1 MPPLEFSICQSFDE
15 TTQNV
20 ENALAPFN
28 AHQRANFRVQ
38 LHPLQWED
46 YRQEL
51 TWYAIHSQG
60 PDVSQVGAP
69 VVYDMA
75 VMNVLRP
82 FTRRDIAE
90 LGGQDAFTQVA
101 WDSAQPY
108 GEQNIWSLPW
118 YSDAR
123 AILFWRDM
131 LEKAGADP
139 ETAFQSFDQMEAT
152 FEKLQ
157 ASGVAAP
164 WSIPT
169 AHRLGTL
176 QSALSWLWG
185 AGGEVIS
192 PDGKNPLF
200 AEPAA
205 LNGLKRYYGLRRF
218 LPAENPLLSMANSL
232 GRFTQ
237 RQAAATMANLQ
248 LAQSILENTPEIAP
262 HLAIALPPGPPYVG
276 GSSLVIW
283 KHSRHETQAVQLVQ
297 HLLGQQAQFDYCR
310 ASGNLP
316 VRRDALA
323 QSPYTDDPTYRG
335 FVKAIEKGRIFPV
348 FRLSGLVEERL
359 ATALAQVWSELA
371 QNPSVDLGE
380 LLEQFLKPT
389 AGRLRGLLH
398 Q

>member
-1 MPPLEFSICQSFDE
+1 MPPIELSICQSYNE
-15 TTQNV
+15 TTQNL
-20 ENALAPFN
+20 ENALQPYN
-28 AHQRANFRVQ
+28 ARLRSEARVQ

-51 TWYAIHSQG
+51 TWFAIHNQG

-69 VVYDMA
+69 VVNDMA

-82 FTRRDIAE
+82 FTRREVAE
-90 LGGQDAFTQVA
+90 IGGQAAFTQVA
-101 WDSAQPY
+101 WESALPS
-108 GEQNIWSLPW
+108 GEQTIWSLPW

-123 AILFWRDM
+123 AILYWKDM
-131 LEKAGADP
+131 LENAGADP
-139 ETAFQSFDQMEAT
+139 ATAFESFDQMEDSM
-152 FEKLQ
+152 EKLR

-164 WSIPT
+164 WSLPT

-176 QSALSWLWG
+176 QSAVSWLWG

-192 PDGKNPLF
+192 PDGKTPLF

-205 LNGLKRYYGLRRF
+205 RSGLKRYFGLGRF
-218 LPAENPLLSMANSL
+218 LPAEGALLSMADSL
-232 GRFTQ
+232 ERFTQ

-248 LAQSILENTPEIAP
+248 LAQSILKNQPELAP
-262 HLAIALPPGPPYVG
+262 HLAIALPPGPSYVG

-283 KHSRHETQAVQLVQ
+283 KYSRHESQAVELVQ
-297 HLLGQQAQFDYCR
+297 HLLGPQAQYDYCR

-316 VRRDALA
+316 VRRDTLA
-323 QSPYTDDPTYRG
+323 QSPYIDDPICHG
-335 FVKAIEKGRIFPV
+335 FVTAIEKGRIFPV

-359 ATALAQVWSELA
+359 ATVLAQIWAELA
-371 QNPSVDLGE
+371 QNPSSDLDL
-380 LLEQFLKPT
+380 LLEQFLKPV
-389 AGRLRGLLH
+389 AGRLRGTL